1 MVNIKVRTVQN
12 VSPITPDAFSRL
24 LDETLQN
31 ELPTPYCSF
40 TDHTLPVTDVVCGVG
55 AFPSCRILT
64 ASVDHTV
71 KVCPSSFSPHFH
83 FSRRHP

>member
-1 MVNIKVRTVQN
+1 MVNTKVRALRNTT
-12 VSPITPDAFSRL
+12 PISIGISSRL

-71 KVCPSSFSPHFH
+71 KVCPLCFSPNIHL
-83 FSRRHP
+83 SGRHP